1 MEWIA
6 CVQYNAIVAL
16 WIELVWDCKATVLYC
31 IFLIRWV
38 PFMLL
43 SLQSC
48 LLSFHFLVVISTNT
62 FIMCCLSMQTPPP
75 VAAFHPLPWLPP
87 QGLLAAA
94 CLPAASHP
102 LWANNGR
109 RGPSLEAYSLGL
121 YRGCCG
127 WCFGEEGCACPWKAE
142 SMGVGSWGG
151 GGGWQEKA
159 GRAQI
164 KIQCLSAY
172 VSTLAL
178 VHGVCAGSG
187 DSWDFQG
194 ALLARQLT
202 WWEREEAR
210 ATN

>member
-1 MEWIA
+1 MSS
-6 CVQYNAIVAL
+6 VH
-16 WIELVWDCKATVLYC
+16 ATKSPVLSSV
-31 IFLIRWV
+31 FS
-38 PFMLL
+38 F
-43 SLQSC
+43 SC
-48 LLSFHFLVVISTNT
+48 GHFNKYVYHVLFVYAK
-62 FIMCCLSMQTPPP
+62 MPAPPP

-151 GGGWQEKA
+151 ERQEKA